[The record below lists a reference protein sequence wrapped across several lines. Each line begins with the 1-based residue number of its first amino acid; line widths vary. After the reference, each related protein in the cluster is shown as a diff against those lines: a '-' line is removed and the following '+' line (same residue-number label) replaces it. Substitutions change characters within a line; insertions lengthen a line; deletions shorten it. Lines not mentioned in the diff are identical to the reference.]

1 MLLYPP
7 SLLGCS
13 VFYYTIAILEFNITS
28 TDITTG
34 TNIHYLLS
42 NIIISNKIFTVA
54 ISATNGASAGNE
66 KIYYFHTSLG
76 KYYYILYH

>member
-1 MLLYPP
+1 MSP
-7 SLLGCS
+7 SL
-13 VFYYTIAILEFNITS
+13 YTSWLSCILFTITILEFNITV

-42 NIIISNKIFTVA
+42 NIIISKEIFTVT

-76 KYYYILYH
+76 KYYYILYY